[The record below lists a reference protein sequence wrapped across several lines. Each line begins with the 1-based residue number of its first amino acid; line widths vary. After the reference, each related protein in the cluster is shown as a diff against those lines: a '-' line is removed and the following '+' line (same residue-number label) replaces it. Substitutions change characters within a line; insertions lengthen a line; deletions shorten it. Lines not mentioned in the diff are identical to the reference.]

1 MWLVACLKNL
11 VSEHLTTVNMLNSL
25 KTCTAALLWYCFITL
40 TKIELE
46 NIRLSVSEILGVF
59 VYILTADDMYFLCN
73 KKNLRQPIQLK
84 LWKKQKIDL
93 IVLLHLWSLNQ
104 VLNIL
109 KKKMTLTGYVFS
121 KLDTAKDVVS

>member
-46 NIRLSVSEILGVF
+46 NIRLSVSKILGVF
-59 VYILTADDMYFLCN
+59 VYILNADDMYFLCN
-73 KKNLRQPIQLK
+73 RKNLRQPIQLK
-84 LWKKQKIDL
+84 LWKKQKINL

>member
-46 NIRLSVSEILGVF
+46 NIRLSVSKILGVF

-73 KKNLRQPIQLK
+73 RKNLRQPIQLK
-84 LWKKQKIDL
+84 LWKKQKINL

>member
-25 KTCTAALLWYCFITL
+25 KTCTAALLSYCFIITL

-46 NIRLSVSEILGVF
+46 NIRLSVSEILVVS

-73 KKNLRQPIQLK
+73 RKNLRQPIQLK
-84 LWKKQKIDL
+84 LSKKQKIIL
-93 IVLLHLWSLNQ
+93 IVLLHL
-104 VLNIL
+104 
-109 KKKMTLTGYVFS
+109 
-121 KLDTAKDVVS
+121 

>member
-73 KKNLRQPIQLK
+73 RKNLRQPIQLK